1 MITGIIYVHT
11 SSSGHQSFDI
21 REQAPRP
28 QTHPCPSRQAPKSR
42 SPEPSNR
49 RNAGEGR
56 ATSIHTR
63 GICASR
69 RGTGVIKVSRE
80 SIFGVISFA
89 KLREERP
96 IDGYLNTDAVCVC
109 YFGGAVS
116 CAGGIFTGHLSA
128 IPDCPMPA
136 TRDRCYCRG
145 AMFLAPRSHGLR
157 CCIWNM
163 VWMSFDQSSMA
174 GYLPWFKKPALL
186 SSPVMNS
193 FFYCMCLLTHETF
206 VFVL

>member
-11 SSSGHQSFDI
+11 SSSAHQIFDII

-42 SPEPSNR
+42 SQSLPI
-49 RNAGEGR
+49 AGARGR
-56 ATSIHTR
+56 GALRASTR
-63 GICASR
+63 GEFAPQGGELESSKCL
-69 RGTGVIKVSRE
+69 VSQ
-80 SIFGVISFA
+80 FLGSFPSPNY
-89 KLREERP
+89 ERKAQSM
-96 IDGYLNTDAVCVC
+96 NMDAACVC

-128 IPDCPMPA
+128 IPDCPMPP

-193 FFYCMCLLTHETF
+193 FFYCRCLLTHETF